1 MGLPQELVLALLEEL
16 PEGIAVL
23 DAREAGLP
31 VTFVN
36 RAYERLS
43 ARTRD
48 TVVGGAVDVLLQ
60 DAEDPIGVEELKTL
74 LGRGETV
81 TLRVRAEQGAGPAL
95 TEVRFQPL
103 RDPNGEITHFVSYHH
118 AVGQPTA
125 TAASAERAEQTA
137 APRLIVREDRLTGLC
152 HADYFRELYR
162 RDFSIASREGRALTL
177 FLVDIDALGIY
188 NDTFGPQA
196 GDSVIRR
203 VGRTLLSSLRRG
215 SDLVARFEGG
225 RFVAFATG
233 MTADQAQRHAETLA
247 ARVRELHVHH
257 PRSRIARF
265 VTVSIG
271 VATSVPMPGT
281 SPQSLLEL
289 ATTALD
295 AARAEGR
302 NRVVAREALAR

>member
-23 DAREAGLP
+23 DARQPGLP

-43 ARTRD
+43 GRARD
-48 TVVGGAVDVLLQ
+48 TVVGGSVDTLLR
-60 DAEDPIGVEELKTL
+60 DAEDPIGVDELKSL

-103 RDPNGEITHFVSYHH
+103 RDPGGEITHYVSYHH
-118 AVGQPTA
+118 AV
-125 TAASAERAEQTA
+125 AADRVEPGA

-177 FLVDIDALGIY
+177 FLVDIDSLAIY

-203 VGRTLLSSLRRG
+203 VGRTLLSALRRG
-215 SDLVARFEGG
+215 SDLVARLEGG

-233 MTADQAQRHAETLA
+233 MTAEQAQRHAETLA

-257 PRSRIARF
+257 PRSRVARF

>member
-23 DAREAGLP
+23 DARQPGLP

-43 ARTRD
+43 GRTRD
-48 TVVGGAVDVLLQ
+48 TVVGGAVDTLLR

-81 TLRVRAEQGAGPAL
+81 TLRARAEQGAGPAI

-103 RDPNGEITHFVSYHH
+103 RDPGGEISHYVSYHH
-118 AVGQPTA
+118 AVAPDREPG
-125 TAASAERAEQTA
+125 A
-137 APRLIVREDRLTGLC
+137 APRLIAREDRLTGLC

-177 FLVDIDALGIY
+177 FLVDIDSLGIY

-203 VGRTLLSSLRRG
+203 IGRTLLSSLRRG
-215 SDLVARFEGG
+215 SDLVARLEGG

-233 MTADQAQRHAETLA
+233 MTAEQAQRHAETLA
-247 ARVRELHVHH
+247 GRVRELHVHH
-257 PRSRIARF
+257 PRSRVARF

-302 NRVVAREALAR
+302 NRVVAREAVAR